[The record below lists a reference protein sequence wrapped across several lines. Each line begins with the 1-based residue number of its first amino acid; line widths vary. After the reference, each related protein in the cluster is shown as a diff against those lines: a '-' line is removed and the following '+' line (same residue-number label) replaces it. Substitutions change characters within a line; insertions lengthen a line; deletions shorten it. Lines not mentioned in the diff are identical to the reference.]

1 MNRVFIK
8 KRFFN
13 LTSETCDKY
22 AYLGFISSFV
32 SFGVYAKYLFGV
44 LRNQFQT
51 KLPTRVNQ
59 KKILL

>member
-13 LTSETCDKY
+13 LTSETRNKY
-22 AYLGFISSFV
+22 VYLGFISSFV
-32 SFGVYAKYLFGV
+32 SFGVYVKYLLGV

-51 KLPTRVNQ
+51 KLSTRVNQ